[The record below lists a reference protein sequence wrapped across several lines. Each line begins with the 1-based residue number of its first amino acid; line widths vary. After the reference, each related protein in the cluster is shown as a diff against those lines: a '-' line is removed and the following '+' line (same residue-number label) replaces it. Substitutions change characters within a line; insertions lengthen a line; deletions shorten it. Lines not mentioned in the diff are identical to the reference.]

1 MQFIHQPRRLISK
14 HNSRAR
20 QQAFPRK
27 DEREERK
34 MKEKEKHLF
43 EENQPIRGAVYRV
56 THWDTKEDRALFS
69 ARDSSAPSFLE

>member
-27 DEREERK
+27 DEREDRK

-43 EENQPIRGAVYRV
+43 EENQPIRREVYRV
-56 THWDTKEDRALFS
+56 THWGTKEDRALFG
-69 ARDSSAPSFLE
+69 ARDISAPAFLE